1 MTDPLGYQPIKR
13 PLILSLGADFGHI
26 LRPATGTYPAGT
38 TSRIVISND
47 AGTTLATW
55 TATTSTT
62 QIEYTIQNTETDL
75 IPDRSKY
82 RLYIVYPGTPAT
94 DFLVF
99 YGLVQRKQ

>member
-1 MTDPLGYQPIKR
+1 MTGPLGYQPVKK

-26 LRPATGTYPAGT
+26 LKPDSGTYPAGT
-38 TSRIVISND
+38 TSRIVVTND

-55 TATTSTT
+55 NATVTTTA
-62 QIEYTIQNTETDL
+62 IEYAIQSTETDA

-82 RLYIVYPGTPAT
+82 RLYIVYPGSPAT

-99 YGLVQRKQ
+99 YGPVQRKQ